1 VVPPVVTAAV
11 ARARP
16 PRLSVI
22 SGSPRVRVDPFTTEG
37 ALGAWTV
44 RWRITNE
51 GDRPIR
57 LLSAQQPHSQF
68 RTPETK
74 LDEEISPVAQREV
87 ALPVRFNESPGAIV
101 ENPFLIVVFH
111 ENADWRLLARV
122 RVTAG
127 TRGEPI
133 AGDSVVVTMQKVAHP
148 RD

>member
-1 VVPPVVTAAV
+1 M

-16 PRLSVI
+16 PLPSAI

-37 ALGAWTV
+37 APGAWTV
-44 RWRITNE
+44 TWRIRNE

-74 LDEEISPVAQREV
+74 LDEEIVPGAQREV
-87 ALPVRFNESPGAIV
+87 VLPVRFSESPGVAV

-133 AGDSVVVTMQKVAHP
+133 AGDSVVTTMQRVGAAQQ

>member
-1 VVPPVVTAAV
+1 VV

-16 PRLSVI
+16 PRPSAI
-22 SGSPRVRVDPFTTEG
+22 SGSPRVRVEPFATEG
-37 ALGAWTV
+37 APGAWTV

-51 GDRPIR
+51 GDRPLR

-74 LDEEISPVAQREV
+74 LDQEIAPGVQTEV
-87 ALPVRFNESPGAIV
+87 ALPVRFSEAPGVIV
-101 ENPFLIVVFH
+101 ENPFLIMVFH

-133 AGDSVVVTMQKVAHP
+133 AGESVVVTTQRLGAAQKP
-148 RD
+148 D